1 MIYIFRMLLFMLLI
15 KPESSE
21 YVWSPVSSG
30 YQMMQQS
37 HGHSSVWVS
46 VFPVCS
52 CHRRREGSKTA
63 VLTLILWECSWVE
76 ENNLYNLPRQE
87 KLYSEI
93 QLFLNIT
100 DCVDKNG
107 KIEPERDHPCTFLDK
122 INQLGNTNLG
132 KASISYFLVHA
143 EWFGC
148 F

>member
-1 MIYIFRMLLFMLLI
+1 M
-15 KPESSE
+15 
-21 YVWSPVSSG
+21 
-30 YQMMQQS
+30 
-37 HGHSSVWVS
+37 
-46 VFPVCS
+46 
-52 CHRRREGSKTA
+52 
-63 VLTLILWECSWVE
+63 E

-87 KLYSEI
+87 KLYAEI